1 MLEVIA
7 TCLEDVKQIEKAGG
21 NRIELISAYTEGG
34 LTPSYAFIKKA
45 VKAANIPI
53 HVMIRPHAKSFIYT
67 TEEIE
72 MMKEDILIA
81 QELGA
86 AGVVLGVLNEQ
97 NQVDEKKLANLL
109 SVVDGINITFH
120 RAIDEVDD
128 LIGAVKTLR
137 NFEKITHILTSGGQ
151 GTIEEN
157 IPVLHEMQRV
167 SKGDIQLIVGSGV
180 TKENIK
186 RLLNETGI
194 SEAHVGTAVR
204 EGKSCFAEVDQKSV
218 QDLVVLTK
226 SL

>member
-45 VKAANIPI
+45 VKVANIPI

-128 LIGAVKTLR
+128 LIGAVKILR

>member
-45 VKAANIPI
+45 VKVANIPI

-128 LIGAVKTLR
+128 LIGAVKILR

-167 SKGDIQLIVGSGV
+167 VK
-180 TKENIK
+180 
-186 RLLNETGI
+186 GI
-194 SEAHVGTAVR
+194 S
-204 EGKSCFAEVDQKSV
+204 SSLLEVV
-218 QDLVVLTK
+218 
-226 SL
+226 